1 VSQFSARFLSVVL
14 HPLLLP
20 TYLYAFILYYLPAP
34 VLSLPMQSRWIV
46 LGMILFTTFLIP
58 ALGAYTMVRIGHL
71 DSMEMDR
78 REQRRLPLL
87 FTGLCYSITSY
98 LLYQEQAF
106 DEIFYFI
113 MVIITASV
121 LLTYGISL
129 FWKISAHSV
138 GLGGALG
145 LLILIHNIVPEV
157 EMLFPIATGF
167 VLSGAVLSAR
177 LALHAHTPAEV
188 YAGFGSGLL
197 LSLTAGVFAL

>member
-1 VSQFSARFLSVVL
+1 MSRSLARFLSVVL

-20 TYLYAFILYYLPAP
+20 TYLFAFILYYLPAP
-34 VLSLPMQSRWIV
+34 ALSLPMQSRWIV
-46 LGMILFTTFLIP
+46 LGMIFFTTFLIP

-71 DSMEMDR
+71 DSMEMER

-87 FTGLCYSITSY
+87 FTGLCYAITSY

-145 LLILIHNIVPEV
+145 LLILIHNIVPEAG
-157 EMLFPIATGF
+157 MLTPIAAGL

-177 LALHAHTPAEV
+177 LALNAHTPAEV

-197 LSLTAGVFAL
+197 LSLTAGSFAL